1 MRQGTEMRHGTDM
14 KRLTL
19 VLLLAFLSPV
29 LARDADE
36 NPPDPTA
43 RFWEAR
49 QVMLTG
55 DAKSAAEL
63 FRILARDFPGSE
75 TADDSLY
82 WMGRCHL
89 RVADRE
95 PDAVVAFTRL
105 IREHPASPFVDDAAR
120 ELMRLDDKTVVPE
133 LKKRLAAAGPN
144 AELTAKALAEF
155 DEAAGIEFLRKK
167 TGEAESSAAARPEP
181 VAVAKTEQAELAE
194 LKAEIER
201 LRRQVEESMVLLEK
215 LLEEKAREKTSGESE
230 SEK

>member
-1 MRQGTEMRHGTDM
+1 MMDL
-14 KRLTL
+14 KKLI
-19 VLLLAFLSPV
+19 VILLLAALFPALPPALAQDAGEKPV
-29 LARDADE
+29 
-36 NPPDPTA
+36 DPRA

-49 QVMLTG
+49 QVMLSG

-63 FRILARDFPGSE
+63 FRVLASDHPKSE
-75 TADDSLY
+75 ICDDSLY

-133 LKKRLAAAGPN
+133 LKKRLAAGGEN
-144 AELTAKALAEF
+144 AEITAKALAEF
-155 DEAAGIEFLRKK
+155 DEEAGIMFLSEQEGNTREPADPK
-167 TGEAESSAAARPEP
+167 PQP
-181 VAVAKTEQAELAE
+181 VAGAKTEQDELKA

-201 LRRQVEESMVLLEK
+201 LKKQVEESLALLEK
-215 LLEEKAREKTSGESE
+215 LLKEKARENTSGESE
-230 SEK
+230 SGK